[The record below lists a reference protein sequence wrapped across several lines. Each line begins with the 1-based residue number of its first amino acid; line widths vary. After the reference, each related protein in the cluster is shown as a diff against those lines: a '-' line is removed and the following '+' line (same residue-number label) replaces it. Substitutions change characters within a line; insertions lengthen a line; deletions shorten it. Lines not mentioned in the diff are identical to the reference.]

1 MIDIVNLKKSFPGQ
15 EVLTGLNLSIV
26 KNKITAIVGRSG
38 CGKSVLLKLIIGLLK
53 PDAGEVRVNGD
64 VLSNLEG
71 SQLNEIRKK
80 FGMLFQGA
88 ALLDSMDVF
97 NNVAFPLREKT
108 RLSQDEI
115 KIRVERELK
124 NVGIVGMND
133 KYPSQLS
140 GGMKKRVGLARALI
154 MEPEI
159 VLFDEPTTGLDPI
172 MKTAIHQL
180 IFDTQRRVGFT
191 AVLVSHDIPDVF
203 EIVDYVAMMYE
214 GRILESG
221 TPQDF
226 QNSKDPVIQQFL
238 KGSLEGP
245 INVN

>member
-15 EVLTGLNLSIV
+15 EVLQGLNLSIV
-26 KNKITAIVGRSG
+26 ANKITAIVGRSG

-124 NVGIVGMND
+124 NVGIVGMNG

-191 AVLVSHDIPDVF
+191 AILVSHDIPDVF

-226 QNSKDPVIQQFL
+226 QNSKNPVIQQFL

-245 INVN
+245 ININ